1 MAGCTAFLVKDLTK
15 LRETLISQGF
25 SARDTALISVGL
37 WTGFRISELLSLTL
51 RDVVRDG
58 EVVGHITVARKH
70 IKRKRLSRTAI
81 LPDPGRRDLA
91 RWVAV
96 LYARG
101 QRAGCQY
108 VFTATQQTNRP
119 IHPSTAWR
127 IINRAASAAGLSG
140 RIGAH
145 SLRKTYAT
153 MLLEQ
158 LLQAARTDTDGHLS
172 HVNAWR
178 GVQQALGH
186 DSLDSTIKYI
196 GEFPQERIDEAT
208 RHLNLAAFAEC
219 A

>member
-1 MAGCTAFLVKDLTK
+1 MAGCTAFLGKDLTK
-15 LRETLISQGF
+15 LRETLILQGF

-158 LLQAARTDTDGHLS
+158 LLQTARTDTDGHLS